1 MRGLLEQT
9 WVAGWDRP
17 ASCAG
22 GTSQPAA
29 ELPPARPRTE
39 GQAKPRESRLR
50 STAHLCKSST
60 YSPPLRATA
69 LLSPSLLIWCSHLS
83 VLLIKQS
90 IARLLLQCLPLPR
103 VPLARTGERYP
114 EMWTVAAN
122 SFGNKMAL
130 APERPNSPSSGIML
144 HFNLSSIKT
153 QKLISPGG
161 RKINSFLFQHQ
172 GKHRLLSQGLNQ
184 GT

>member
-9 WVAGWDRP
+9 GVAGWDGP

-29 ELPPARPRTE
+29 ELPPARPWTE

-103 VPLARTGERYP
+103 VPLARTGERYA
-114 EMWTVAAN
+114 EL
-122 SFGNKMAL
+122 SLLIAL
-130 APERPNSPSSGIML
+130 GIRWHWPQRDQTPRARGLCYISTCHPSKPR
-144 HFNLSSIKT
+144 N
-153 QKLISPGG
+153 
-161 RKINSFLFQHQ
+161 
-172 GKHRLLSQGLNQ
+172 
-184 GT
+184 